1 MLAKSFHVDEV
12 EISEPYE
19 EKFDKNSVI
28 DKGFRDAFFKL
39 MNLLVKSTDFDKIRN
54 IRLSQIKSMIQ
65 SFTVKEEKFVDQ
77 TYYLKLGV
85 NFDKRKIYKYLEKKD
100 IFPSQIKKEKFLFLP
115 LIIDEKINDIIVYS
129 NNPLYENWNLN
140 EDSNKLIKYILPTED
155 LEDLNYIK
163 NQIDNIEN
171 YNFKEIITKYNL
183 NNFIISLIFKNKA
196 DIKILSKIYIKD
208 QEIIINNSF
217 QNYNFNDRE
226 NLINFMNE
234 LKIIYE
240 DLWKQ
245 QNQINTS
252 IKLPLM
258 IRVNNKN
265 LSDSLIF
272 ENILNEIDLISYY
285 TIKNFDK
292 DHIFYEVIF
301 NGTPNFFI
309 KIMSEKNYVFDTQN
323 KIWILK

>member
-1 MLAKSFHVDEV
+1 M
-12 EISEPYE
+12 
-19 EKFDKNSVI
+19 
-28 DKGFRDAFFKL
+28 
-39 MNLLVKSTDFDKIRN
+39 
-54 IRLSQIKSMIQ
+54 
-65 SFTVKEEKFVDQ
+65 
-77 TYYLKLGV
+77 
-85 NFDKRKIYKYLEKKD
+85 
-100 IFPSQIKKEKFLFLP
+100 
-115 LIIDEKINDIIVYS
+115 
-129 NNPLYENWNLN
+129 
-140 EDSNKLIKYILPTED
+140 
-155 LEDLNYIK
+155 
-163 NQIDNIEN
+163 
-171 YNFKEIITKYNL
+171 
-183 NNFIISLIFKNKA
+183 
-196 DIKILSKIYIKD
+196 SKIYIKD

-301 NGTPNFFI
+301 NGTPYFFI

>member
-1 MLAKSFHVDEV
+1 M
-12 EISEPYE
+12 
-19 EKFDKNSVI
+19 
-28 DKGFRDAFFKL
+28 
-39 MNLLVKSTDFDKIRN
+39 
-54 IRLSQIKSMIQ
+54 
-65 SFTVKEEKFVDQ
+65 
-77 TYYLKLGV
+77 
-85 NFDKRKIYKYLEKKD
+85 
-100 IFPSQIKKEKFLFLP
+100 P

-183 NNFIISLIFKNKA
+183 NNFIISLIFKNNF

-217 QNYNFNDRE
+217 QNYNFNDQE

-234 LKIIYE
+234 LKTIYE

-265 LSDSLIF
+265 LTDSLIF

-309 KIMSEKNYVFDTQN
+309 NFISEKNYIFDTQN